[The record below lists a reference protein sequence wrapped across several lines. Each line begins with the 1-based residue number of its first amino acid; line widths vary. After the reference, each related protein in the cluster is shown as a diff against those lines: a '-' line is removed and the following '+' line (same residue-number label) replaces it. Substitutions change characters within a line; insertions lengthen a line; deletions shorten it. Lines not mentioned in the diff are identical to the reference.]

1 MFYIIL
7 DLETGNYVAT
17 FDTEAE
23 ALADV
28 RLAVERFGRPYAAPW
43 ALASKDVHG
52 RMVAIAEGDALI
64 DRAFRAIPA

>member
-1 MFYIIL
+1 MIYIIL

-28 RLAVERFGRPYAAPW
+28 RLAVERFGRRYAAPW
-43 ALASKDVHG
+43 ALASKDDDG
-52 RMVAIAEGDALI
+52 RVENLGEGEALI
-64 DRAFRAIPA
+64 DRALRAIPA